1 MKTVTIKKLDQYVDQ
16 DVEIKGWVYN
26 RRSVGKIWFL
36 ILRDGTGLLQC
47 VIVDGECDS
56 ATFSLEQQLNQ
67 EDSVIVTGRVK
78 KEPRAVGGYELGVK
92 QVSVVNHTT
101 DEYPISKKDHGTDF
115 LMSNRHL
122 WLRSKRQ
129 NSIMRVRHQIVKA
142 IRDYFDDNGF
152 TLIDSP
158 IFTGNAVEGTT
169 TLFEVDYFERSA
181 YLTQSGQLYQEAGAT
196 AFGKTYC
203 FGPCFRAEKSK
214 TRRHLTEFWM
224 VEPEMAFVDLD
235 ENMTWAENLVGF
247 IIQRVLEN
255 CLMELETLERDIA
268 MLETIIPPFPRITYD
283 EASKIIKENGSDF
296 KYGSDFGAP
305 DETLLSEQFD
315 KPIMIHRWPANIKPF
330 YMKRDEHNHEL
341 ALGVD
346 MIAPEGYGEIIGG
359 GQREDDIDILTNS
372 IRHHDLPLEPFKWF
386 LDLRKYGSVP
396 HSGFGLG
403 LERVVAWICGTKHIR
418 DSIPFPRTM
427 TRLDP

>member
-56 ATFSLEQQLNQ
+56 ETFSLEQQLNQ

-129 NSIMRVRHQIVKA
+129 NSIMRVRHQIVKG
-142 IRDYFDDNGF
+142 IRDFFDHNGF

-255 CLMELETLERDIA
+255 CLMELETLERDIS

-305 DETLLSEQFD
+305 DETLLSEKFD

-418 DSIPFPRTM
+418 ETIPFPRTM